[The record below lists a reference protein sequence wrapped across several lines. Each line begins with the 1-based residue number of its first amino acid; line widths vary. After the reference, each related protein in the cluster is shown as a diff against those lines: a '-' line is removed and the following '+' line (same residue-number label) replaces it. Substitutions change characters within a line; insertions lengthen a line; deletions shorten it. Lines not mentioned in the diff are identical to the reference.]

1 MRQNQRAVSFR
12 SQLRRNS
19 QGRLTNRV
27 RVGRQGLDSVPWGSF
42 RSYADV
48 WSHVILLVARE
59 VCLRSFTDVRLEAI
73 SWLQKLLS
81 RVPRDPIAMLGFEQV
96 QGKEQLTHNNFEN

>member
-27 RVGRQGLDSVPWGSF
+27 RVGRQGLDSVAWGPF

-48 WSHVILLVARE
+48 WGHVILLVARE